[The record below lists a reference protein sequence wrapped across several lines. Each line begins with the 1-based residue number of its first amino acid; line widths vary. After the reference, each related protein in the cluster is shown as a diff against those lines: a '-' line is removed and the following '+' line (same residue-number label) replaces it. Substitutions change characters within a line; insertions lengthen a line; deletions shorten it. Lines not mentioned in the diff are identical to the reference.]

1 MGSGFVS
8 ARGLPDAP
16 LDAAAEFHARI
27 LPSVREVMTR
37 NTDLAVM
44 FDPADHTHRAWRVAA
59 IQGLARE
66 AAPCRIN
73 GIVGHPGNL
82 VGTAEALNFVHAN
95 PGITGQLLAVGRK

>member
-1 MGSGFVS
+1 
-8 ARGLPDAP
+8 
-16 LDAAAEFHARI
+16 
-27 LPSVREVMTR
+27 
-37 NTDLAVM
+37 
-44 FDPADHTHRAWRVAA
+44 VAA